1 MLKVR
6 CSVSLAA
13 RLRDAKPYYQA
24 EGEWH
29 NAVDILL
36 EAISKDRERVEKMN
50 ERLEKVRFMVWV
62 LPYGERLIVSFRSL
76 RRSILLRR
84 RSSLPSLS
92 NHRLLVLARP
102 RVRCFLEYSS
112 PHITYPLL

>member
-13 RLRDAKPYYQA
+13 ILRDANPYYQA

-50 ERLEKVRFMVWV
+50 ERLEKVRFLIWV
-62 LPYGERLIVSFRSL
+62 LPYGGSADC
-76 RRSILLRR
+76 ILQVLAAEHPIEEEKLVTVTIKSSVAGISETT
-84 RSSLPSLS
+84 SSLPS
-92 NHRLLVLARP
+92 
-102 RVRCFLEYSS
+102 
-112 PHITYPLL
+112 